1 MLRNVFTKTL
11 WDQRRALLAWMIGI
25 AVATTVYAS
34 FYPTM
39 RNPEMEAAM
48 ANYPQVMMD
57 AFGFQDL
64 VSPAGYLAGTV
75 FGIIGPVLLII
86 FTTGVGARA
95 IAGEEESGRLDL
107 LLAYPV
113 SRTRVVLQRFAA
125 LVVATLLLGGA
136 MLLVLFALTGPAELE
151 IPPAHLAA
159 MVLHL
164 VLLGITFGALALAL
178 GAAFGRRA
186 LALAV
191 AAVTGVSTYF
201 ANTLAPQSARLA
213 WLQDVSP
220 FHYYSGGQ
228 PLRNG
233 LQLGDATILLVVSVV
248 LVAVGTLIFTRRDVA
263 V

>member
-11 WDQRRALLAWMIGI
+11 WDQRRALLGWMIGI
-25 AVATTVYAS
+25 AVATTLYAS

-48 ANYPQVMMD
+48 ASYPQVMMD

-64 VSPAGYLAGTV
+64 FSPAGYLAGTV
-75 FGIIGPVLLII
+75 FGIIGPVLVII
-86 FTTGVGARA
+86 FTTGTGARA

-113 SRTRVVLQRFAA
+113 SRVRVVLQRFAA
-125 LVVATLLLGGA
+125 LVVATLLVGGA
-136 MLLVLFALTGPAELE
+136 MLLVLFALAGPAELD
-151 IPPAHLAA
+151 IPVGHMVA

-164 VLLGITFGALALAL
+164 VLLGIWFGALALAL
-178 GAAFGRRA
+178 GAAFGRRG
-186 LALAV
+186 LALDV
-191 AAVTGVSTYF
+191 AAVLGVLTYF
-201 ANTLAPQSARLA
+201 ANTLAPQSESLA
-213 WLQDVSP
+213 WLQNLSP

-233 LQLGDATILLVVSVV
+233 LQLADATILLVVSLV
-248 LVAVGTLIFTRRDVA
+248 LVAVSTLVFSRRDVA

>member
-1 MLRNVFTKTL
+1 MLRNTFTKTL

-25 AVATTVYAS
+25 AAATAVYAS

-64 VSPAGYLAGTV
+64 ASPAGYLAGTV

-86 FTTGVGARA
+86 FTTGTGARA

-125 LVVATLLLGGA
+125 LVVATLLVGGA
-136 MLLVLFALTGPAELE
+136 MLLVLLALSGPAQMEL
-151 IPPAHLAA
+151 PAGYIVA
-159 MVLHL
+159 MVVHL
-164 VLLGITFGALALAL
+164 VLLGICFGALALAL
-178 GAAFGRRA
+178 GAAFGRRG
-186 LALAV
+186 LALAM
-191 AAVTGVSTYF
+191 AAILGVGSYF
-201 ANTLAPQSARLA
+201 ANTLAPQSERLA
-213 WLQDVSP
+213 WLQDFSP
-220 FHYYSGGQ
+220 FRYYSGGQ

-233 LQLGDATILLVVSVV
+233 LQLGDASILLV
-248 LVAVGTLIFTRRDVA
+248 ADCRRDTRFQPA
-263 V
+263 RRGGMST

>member
-25 AVATTVYAS
+25 AVATAVYAS

-48 ANYPQVMMD
+48 ASYPQGMMD

-64 VSPAGYLAGTV
+64 TSPAGYLGGTV
-75 FGIIGPVLLII
+75 FGIIGPILLII
-86 FTTGVGARA
+86 FTTASGARA
-95 IAGEEESGRLDL
+95 IAGEEESGQLDL

-113 SRTRVVLQRFAA
+113 SRARVVLQRFAA
-125 LVVATLLLGGA
+125 LVVATLLVGGA
-136 MLLVLFALTGPAELE
+136 MLLVLVVVSGPAELD
-151 IPPAHLAA
+151 IPASHLVA

-164 VLLGITFGALALAL
+164 VLLGICFGALALAL
-178 GAAFGRRA
+178 GAAFGRRG

-191 AAVTGVSTYF
+191 AAVFGVLAYF
-201 ANTLAPQSARLA
+201 ANTLAPQSENLA
-213 WLQDVSP
+213 WLQDLSP
-220 FHYYSGGQ
+220 FRYYSGGQ

-233 LQLGDATILLVVSVV
+233 LQLGDATLLLVVSLL
-248 LVAVGTLIFTRRDVA
+248 LVGAGTLAFTRRDVA